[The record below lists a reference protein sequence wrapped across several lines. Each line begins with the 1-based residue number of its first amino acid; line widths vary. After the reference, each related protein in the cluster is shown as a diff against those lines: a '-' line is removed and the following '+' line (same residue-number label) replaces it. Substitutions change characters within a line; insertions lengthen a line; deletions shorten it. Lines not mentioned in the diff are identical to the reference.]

1 MNKTILIGV
10 TLIMFLFKNSAT
22 ANYEKV
28 LYDFNIES
36 YERLEAQRKKHQ
48 TETEDLQ
55 AKRNILSKEYGLLKK
70 EGKDDPALNSK
81 IETIKTELDKCSSKL
96 YDIQSSLKE
105 FLLDIPNLPADSVPN
120 GSSEENN
127 IKIRDYGEP
136 LILNGKDHL
145 EITSMI
151 DTESANLLAG
161 SRFAVLIGEIAKL
174 QRALIA
180 FMLDKAEEHGYTE
193 HYLPMVANSESLTS
207 TGQLPKFSEDL
218 FQLTDDY
225 YLIPTAEVPLTNLYR
240 NQIVDMNKFPLKLS
254 AHTSCF
260 RSEAGSYGRD
270 TKGLIRQHQFE
281 KVELVQISHPEK
293 SFEALENL
301 TLHAETVL
309 KELNLPYQVVELCT
323 GDLGFSAAKTYDLEV
338 WIPSQE
344 TFREISSCSNCTD
357 FQARRAKIRFKE
369 EGTSKLVHTLN
380 GSALAAGRALIAVI
394 ENNFDQKSTITIP
407 EVLHDYTKFTSI
419 KV

>member
-1 MNKTILIGV
+1 MIDTNLIKDDPQMV
-10 TLIMFLFKNSAT
+10 AKNLQSR
-22 ANYEKV
+22 N
-28 LYDFNIES
+28 YDFNIES
-36 YERLEAQRKKHQ
+36 YESLEAQRKKHQ

-70 EGKDDPALNSK
+70 EGKEDSALNSK

>member
-1 MNKTILIGV
+1 MIDTNLIKENPQTV
-10 TLIMFLFKNSAT
+10 SEKLKLRNYNFDIELF
-22 ANYEKV
+22 
-28 LYDFNIES
+28 ES
-36 YERLEAQRKKHQ
+36 LEAKRKKYQ

-55 AKRNILSKEYGLLKK
+55 ARRNSLSKEYGMLKK
-70 EGKDDPALNSK
+70 KDKDDSALNKK
-81 IETIKTELDKCSSKL
+81 IEAIKADLEKCSTKL
-96 YDIQSSLKE
+96 NDIQSTLKE
-105 FLLDIPNLPADSVPN
+105 FLLDVPNLFDDSVPSGEN
-120 GSSEENN
+120 EENN
-127 IKIRDYGEP
+127 VKIREYGEP
-136 LILNGKDHL
+136 TLLKGKDHL

-151 DTESANLLAG
+151 DTESAILMAG
-161 SRFAVLIGEIAKL
+161 SRFAVLSNEIAKL

-180 FMLDKAEEHGYTE
+180 FMLDKASEHGYTE
-193 HYLPMVANSESLTS
+193 HYLPMVANTESLTS
-207 TGQLPKFSEDL
+207 TGQLPKFSDDL

-240 NQIVDMNKFPLKLS
+240 NQILDLDTFPLKLT

-260 RSEAGSYGRD
+260 RSEAGSYGKD

-281 KVELVQISHPEK
+281 KVELVQICHPEK

-301 TLHAETVL
+301 TSHAEIIL

-344 TFREISSCSNCTD
+344 TYREISSCSNCTD

-369 EGTSKLVHTLN
+369 EGISKLAHTLN

-394 ENNFDQKSTITIP
+394 ENNFDQKGTITIP
-407 EVLHDYTKFTSI
+407 EALHEYTKFTTI
-419 KV
+419 EV

>member
-1 MNKTILIGV
+1 MIDTHLIKDNPKSV
-10 TLIMFLFKNSAT
+10 SEKLALR
-22 ANYEKV
+22 NYN
-28 LYDFNIES
+28 FNIE
-36 YERLEAQRKKHQ
+36 LFEASEAERKKYQ

-55 AKRNILSKEYGLLKK
+55 ARRNALSKEYGMLKK
-70 EGKDDPALNSK
+70 EGKDDSALNKK
-81 IETIKTELDKCSSKL
+81 IDLIKTDLDECSTQL
-96 YDIQSSLKE
+96 NNIQITLKE
-105 FLLDIPNLPADSVPN
+105 LLLDIPNLPDESVPKGKN
-120 GSSEENN
+120 EESNV
-127 IKIRDYGEP
+127 KIRDFGEP
-136 LILNGKDHL
+136 TILKGKDHL

-151 DTESANLLAG
+151 DTDSANLLAG
-161 SRFAVLIGEIAKL
+161 SRFAVLSGEIAKL

-180 FMLDKAEEHGYTE
+180 FMLDKASEHGYTE
-193 HYLPMVANSESLTS
+193 HYLPMVANTESLTS
-207 TGQLPKFSEDL
+207 TGQLPKFSDDL

-240 NQIVDMNKFPLKLS
+240 DKIINIDKFPLKLT

-260 RSEAGSYGRD
+260 RSEAGSYGKD

-281 KVELVQISHPEK
+281 KVELVQICHPEK

-301 TLHAETVL
+301 TSHAETIL
-309 KELNLPYQVVELCT
+309 QELNLPYQVVELCT

-344 TFREISSCSNCTD
+344 TYREISSCSNCTD

-369 EGTSKLVHTLN
+369 DGSSKLVHTLN

-394 ENNFDQKSTITIP
+394 ENNFDQKGTIIIP
-407 EVLHDYTKFTSI
+407 DALQDYTKFASI
-419 KV
+419 QV

>member
-1 MNKTILIGV
+1 MIDTNLLKDNPQRVLKTL
-10 TLIMFLFKNSAT
+10 KSRN
-22 ANYEKV
+22 
-28 LYDFNIES
+28 YDFNIES
-36 YERLEAQRKKHQ
+36 YESLEAQRKTHQ

-55 AKRNILSKEYGLLKK
+55 AKRNSLSKEYGLLKK

-96 YDIQSSLKE
+96 NDIQSSLKE

-127 IKIRDYGEP
+127 IKIRDHGEP
-136 LILNGKDHL
+136 YILKGKDHL

-193 HYLPMVANSESLTS
+193 HYLPMVANSQSLTS

-281 KVELVQISHPEK
+281 KVELVQICHPDH

-301 TLHAETVL
+301 TSHAESVL
-309 KELNLPYQVVELCT
+309 KDLNLPYQVVELCT

-369 EGTSKLVHTLN
+369 DGASKLAHTLN

-394 ENNFDQKSTITIP
+394 ENNFDQKGAITIP
-407 EVLHDYTKFTSI
+407 EALHDYTKFKSI

>member
-1 MNKTILIGV
+1 MIDTNLIKDDPQAIV
-10 TLIMFLFKNSAT
+10 KNLDSRNYNFDINLF
-22 ANYEKV
+22 
-28 LYDFNIES
+28 ES
-36 YERLEAQRKKHQ
+36 LEAKRKKFQ
-48 TETEDLQ
+48 TETEELQ
-55 AKRNILSKEYGLLKK
+55 AKRNALSKEYGLLKK
-70 EGKDDPALNSK
+70 EGKDDPALNTK
-81 IETIKTELDKCSSKL
+81 IETIKTELDGFASKL
-96 YDIQSSLKE
+96 IEIQSSLKQ
-105 FLLDIPNLPADSVPN
+105 FLLDVPNLPDKSVPH
-120 GSSEENN
+120 GSSEDNN
-127 IKIRDYGEP
+127 IQIRQFGEP
-136 LILNGKDHL
+136 SLLKGKDHL
-145 EITSMI
+145 DITSMI

-161 SRFAVLIGEIAKL
+161 SRFAVLKGQIAKL
-174 QRALIA
+174 QRSLIA
-180 FMLDKAEEHGYTE
+180 FMLDKAQEHGYIE
-193 HYLPMVANSESLTS
+193 HYLPMVANSESLIS
-207 TGQLPKFSEDL
+207 TGQLPKFSDDL

-240 NQIVDMNKFPLKLS
+240 NQIIDLNAFPIMLS

-281 KVELVQISHPEK
+281 KVELVQICHPEN

-301 TLHAETVL
+301 TSHAETIL
-309 KELNLPYQVVELCT
+309 KELNLPFQVVELCS

-369 EGTSKLVHTLN
+369 EGATRLAHTLN

-407 EVLHDYTKFTSI
+407 EVLQDYTKFTSI
-419 KV
+419 EV

>member
-1 MNKTILIGV
+1 MIDTNLIKENPQTV
-10 TLIMFLFKNSAT
+10 SEKLKLRNYNFDIELF
-22 ANYEKV
+22 
-28 LYDFNIES
+28 ES
-36 YERLEAQRKKHQ
+36 LEAKRKKYQ

-55 AKRNILSKEYGLLKK
+55 ARRNSLSKEYGMLKK
-70 EGKDDPALNSK
+70 KDKDDSALNKK
-81 IETIKTELDKCSSKL
+81 IEAIKADLDKCSTKL
-96 YDIQSSLKE
+96 NDIQSTLKE
-105 FLLDIPNLPADSVPN
+105 FLLDVPNLFDDSVPSGEN
-120 GSSEENN
+120 EESNV
-127 IKIRDYGEP
+127 KIREYGEP
-136 LILNGKDHL
+136 TILKGKDHL

-151 DTESANLLAG
+151 DTESAILLAG
-161 SRFAVLIGEIAKL
+161 SRFAVLSNEIAKL

-180 FMLDKAEEHGYTE
+180 FMLDKASEHGYTE
-193 HYLPMVANSESLTS
+193 HYLPMVANTESLTS
-207 TGQLPKFSEDL
+207 TGQLPKFSDDL

-240 NQIVDMNKFPLKLS
+240 NQILDLNTFPLKLT

-260 RSEAGSYGRD
+260 RSEAGSYGKD

-281 KVELVQISHPEK
+281 KVELVQICHPEK
-293 SFEALENL
+293 SFEALEDL
-301 TLHAETVL
+301 TSHAETIL

-344 TFREISSCSNCTD
+344 TYREISSCSNCTD

-369 EGTSKLVHTLN
+369 EGTSKLAHTLN

-394 ENNFDQKSTITIP
+394 ENNFDQKGTITIP
-407 EVLHDYTKFTSI
+407 EVLHEYTKFTTI
-419 KV
+419 EV